1 MVVKPAGHVEMTELF
16 HQFTTC
22 FTGVNFTVCPRDLAV
37 AKQPVVNPLSI
48 TSECL
53 RMPAKKLIMAVALY
67 TMTGAVGCHNG
78 TWPLRGRLT

>member
-1 MVVKPAGHVEMTELF
+1 MTELF

-53 RMPAKKLIMAVALY
+53 RMPAKKLIMAVSCDALHTAALY